1 MVNKIHQTL
10 KDYAWARWSVLAL
23 VAFTMLCG
31 YFISDVMAPL
41 DTLLTEMGWTS
52 SDYGWFTSAYGWFN
66 VFAFMLI
73 IGGIMLDKFGVR
85 ITGIISCL
93 LMAAGAYLKY
103 FAVSPSFSMTGEIF
117 GHNIQVAVAALGFA
131 IFGVGVEIA
140 GITVTKIIAKWFK
153 GYEIALAMGLQVAV
167 ARIGTSLALGA
178 SLPLARA
185 YHISTP
191 ILVALTLLCVGTI
204 AYIGYC
210 AMDKRLDNEEAKIE
224 EAKNQKKA
232 DQKEDNFSIKDL
244 GKIVTNKGF
253 WLIAILC
260 VLFYSAV
267 FPFLKYA
274 TGLMINKYGVEPE
287 LAGTIPSLLPF
298 GTIFLTPFFGNIY
311 DRKGKGATIMMIG
324 SFMLII
330 VHLLFALPILN
341 YWWFATLV
349 MILLGVTFSLVPSA
363 MWPSVPKIIPEKQ
376 LGSAY
381 ALICWVQN
389 WGLMGVPDVI
399 GKSLESPLAKK
410 EGSDVVDYTVPLLV
424 FVLFGVLALGV
435 SYILK
440 KVDAKEGYGLEK
452 PNITTEEINIPDS
465 VAAQAN

>member
-1 MVNKIHQTL
+1 MVTTTIQATL
-10 KDYAWARWSVLAL
+10 RDSAVARWGVLSL

-41 DTLLTEMGWTS
+41 DTLLMDMGWTS

-85 ITGIISCL
+85 ITGVTACF
-93 LMAAGAYLKY
+93 LMFTGAYLKY
-103 FAVSPSFSMTGEIF
+103 FAVSPSFSMTGQLF

-167 ARIGTSLALGA
+167 ARIGTSLALGTA
-178 SLPLARA
+178 LPLAKA
-185 YHISTP
+185 YNISTP
-191 ILVALTLLCVGTI
+191 ILVALLLLGVGTI
-204 AYIGYC
+204 VYIGYC
-210 AMDKRLDNEEAKIE
+210 TLDSKLDKQEAALNGDSEWKIVDEE
-224 EAKNQKKA
+224 
-232 DQKEDNFSIKDL
+232 DQFSIKDL
-244 GKIVTNKGF
+244 GMIIMNKGF
-253 WLIAILC
+253 WLIALLC

-274 TGLMINKYGVEPE
+274 TGLMINKYNVEPE
-287 LAGTIPSLLPF
+287 LAGLIPSLLPF

-330 VHLLFALPILN
+330 VHMLFALPLLN
-341 YWWFATLV
+341 YWWFATVV

-381 ALICWVQN
+381 ALIFWVQN
-389 WGLMGVPDVI
+389 WGLMGVPYIVGLILD
-399 GKSLESPLAKK
+399 SPLAKT
-410 EGSDVVDYTVPLLV
+410 EGSDTIDYTVPLLC
-424 FVLFGVLALGV
+424 FVSFGVLAQIGRA
-435 SYILK
+435 S
-440 KVDAKEGYGLEK
+440 
-452 PNITTEEINIPDS
+452 
-465 VAAQAN
+465 